1 MSAARD
7 LLLEIGTEELPPK
20 ALLTLSEAFGAGLLD
35 GLSKAGLSH
44 GAMHSYATPR
54 RLAVH
59 IENLST
65 AQPDQVQERR
75 GPALAACFDAA
86 GKPTQAALG
95 FARSCGVAIE
105 QLERQET
112 DKGAW
117 LVYRHTQAG
126 KPTVEL
132 LQALIEDALA
142 KLPIPKR
149 MRWAD
154 LDVSFVRPVHWV
166 LLLFGADVVDTTVMG
181 LRAGRITYGH
191 RFHHPDA
198 ISIQQAADYHGALQ
212 NPGHVVA
219 DFAVRR
225 AAIRAQVEAAA
236 GKAGGQAVIDP
247 ALLDEVTSL
256 VEWPVALL
264 GRFEERF
271 LQVPQEALISTMKG
285 NQKYFHVV
293 DGAGHLLPYFITL
306 CNIDSRDPAQ
316 VIAGNERVIR
326 PRFADAAFFWEQDR
340 KQPLA
345 ALREGL
351 KSVVYQQKL
360 GTQFDKSLRV
370 AALARVIAK
379 AIGADQVRAERAAAL
394 AKCDLLSHMVG
405 EFPELQGVMGRYCAQ
420 HDGEDAEVAL
430 AIDEHYLPRYAG
442 DALPNTPTGQA
453 LALADKLDT
462 LAGIFAIGMK
472 PTGDKDPYGLRRA
485 ALGTV
490 RILIERHLALD
501 LEDLLSHAVTAIPIV
516 NSEEQE
522 EETVAAVFDYVM
534 ERLRAYFQDSGV
546 SADEFDAVLAT
557 RPVSPYDFEQRVRA
571 VTAFRRLPEAE
582 SLTAANKRIRNILKQ
597 VDGAVPEQITPQLFA
612 EPAESQLYARLT
624 ALLAEVAPLLDAGN
638 YRSALERL
646 AGLRQPVDQFFDSVM
661 VMSEDTAQR
670 DNRLALL
677 NTMSQLFLR
686 VADLSRLQQ

>member
-1 MSAARD
+1 MSTARD

-20 ALLTLSEAFGAGLLD
+20 ALLTLSEAFSVALVD
-35 GLSKAGLSH
+35 GLAKAGLSH
-44 GAMHSYATPR
+44 GALHSYATPR
-54 RLAVH
+54 RLAVY
-59 IENLST
+59 IEKLST

-75 GPALAACFDAA
+75 GPAVAACFDAA

-126 KPTVEL
+126 KPTVDL

-154 LDVSFVRPVHWV
+154 LDVAFVRPVHWV
-166 LLLFGADVVDTTVMG
+166 LLLFGGEVVDTTVMG
-181 LRAGRITYGH
+181 LRAGRATYGH

-198 ISIQQAADYHGALQ
+198 ISIQQAADYAAALL

-219 DFAVRR
+219 DFAARR
-225 AAIRAQVEAAA
+225 AAIRDQVEAAA

-247 ALLDEVTSL
+247 ALLDEVTAL

-264 GRFEERF
+264 GRFEECF

-293 DGAGHLLPYFITL
+293 DSAGRLLPYFITL

-326 PRFADAAFFWEQDR
+326 PRFTDAAFFWEQDR

-345 ALREGL
+345 ALRDDL

-360 GTQFDKSLRV
+360 GTQYDKSLRV
-370 AALARVIAK
+370 AALARVIAS
-379 AIGADQVRAERAAAL
+379 AIGADPVRAERAAAL

-420 HDGEDAEVAL
+420 HDGEDGEVAQ
-430 AIDEHYLPRYAG
+430 AIDEQYLPRHAG
-442 DALPNTPTGQA
+442 DTLPSTPTGQA

-462 LAGIFAIGMK
+462 LAGIFAIGLK
-472 PTGDKDPYGLRRA
+472 PSGDKDPYGLRRA
-485 ALGTV
+485 ALGAV
-490 RILIERHLALD
+490 RILIERQLALD
-501 LEDLLSHAVTAIPIV
+501 LESLLRQAVAAIPV
-516 NSEEQE
+516 KAVADD
-522 EETVAAVFDYVM
+522 TVAAVFDYMM
-534 ERLRAYFQDSGV
+534 ERLRAYYLDSAV

-597 VDGAVPEQITPQLFA
+597 VAGAVPERITPQLFA
-612 EPAESQLYARLT
+612 EPAESQLYERLSV
-624 ALLAEVAPLLDAGN
+624 LLTDVTPLLDAGN
-638 YRSALERL
+638 YSSALERL
-646 AGLRQPVDQFFDSVM
+646 AGLRGPVDQFFDSVM

>member
-1 MSAARD
+1 MSTVRD

-20 ALLTLSEAFGAGLLD
+20 ALLTLSEALGAALVEGLA
-35 GLSKAGLSH
+35 KAGLSH
-44 GAMHSYATPR
+44 GALHNYATPR

-59 IENLST
+59 IEQLSA
-65 AQPDQVQERR
+65 AQPDHVQERR
-75 GPALAACFDAA
+75 GPAVAACFDAA

-105 QLERQET
+105 QLQRQET

-117 LVYRHTQAG
+117 LVHRHTQAG
-126 KPTVEL
+126 KATVEL
-132 LQALIEDALA
+132 LPALIEDALA

-154 LDVSFVRPVHWV
+154 LDVAFVRPVHWV
-166 LLLFGADVVDTTVMG
+166 LLLFGGAVVDATVMG
-181 LRAGRITYGH
+181 LRTGRTTYGH

-198 ISIQQAADYHGALQ
+198 IDIQQAADYPGALE
-212 NPGHVVA
+212 NPGHVIA
-219 DFAVRR
+219 DFTARR
-225 AAIRAQVEAAA
+225 TSIRAQVEAAA
-236 GKAGGQAVIDP
+236 NKTGGQAVIDP
-247 ALLDEVTSL
+247 ALLDEVTAL

-285 NQKYFHVV
+285 NQKYFHLV
-293 DGAGHLLPYFITL
+293 DNAGRLLPYFITL
-306 CNIDSRDPAQ
+306 CNIVSRDPAQ

-326 PRFADAAFFWEQDR
+326 PRFTDAAFFWEQDR

-345 ALREGL
+345 ALRDGL
-351 KSVVYQQKL
+351 KTVVYQQKL

-370 AALARVIAK
+370 AALARVIAG
-379 AIGADQVRAERAAAL
+379 AIGADPVRAERAAEL

-420 HDGEDAEVAL
+420 HDGEDAEVAQ

-442 DALPNTPTGQA
+442 DALPATPTGQA

-472 PTGDKDPYGLRRA
+472 PSGDKDPYGLRRA
-485 ALGTV
+485 ALGAL
-490 RILIERHLALD
+490 RILIERQLSLD
-501 LEDLLSHAVTAIPIV
+501 LQDLLHQAVAAIPV
-516 NSEEQE
+516 KAVADD
-522 EETVAAVFDYVM
+522 TVAAVFDYMM
-534 ERLRAYFQDSGV
+534 ERLRVYYQDSGV
-546 SADEFDAVLAT
+546 SADEFDAVLIT
-557 RPVSPYDFEQRVRA
+557 RPTSPYDFEQRVRA
-571 VTAFRRLPEAE
+571 VTAFRRLPEAA

-597 VDGAVPEQITPQLFA
+597 VDGAVPEQITPRLFVEA
-612 EPAESQLYARLT
+612 AESQLYERLSV
-624 ALLAEVAPLLDAGN
+624 LLTEVTPLLDAGN
-638 YRSALERL
+638 YSSALERL
-646 AGLRQPVDQFFDSVM
+646 AGLRQPVDQFFDNVM
-661 VMSEDTAQR
+661 VMSENTALR

-677 NTMSQLFLR
+677 NTMSRLFLR

>member
-1 MSAARD
+1 MSTARD

-20 ALLTLSEAFGAGLLD
+20 ALLTLSEAFAAALLD
-35 GLSKAGLSH
+35 GLSKTGLGH
-44 GAMHSYATPR
+44 GALHSYATPR

-59 IENLST
+59 IENLS
-65 AQPDQVQERR
+65 ASQPDQVQERR
-75 GPALAACFDAA
+75 GPALTACFDAA

-117 LVYRHTQAG
+117 LVYRSTQTG

-166 LLLFGADVVDTTVMG
+166 LLLFGDVVVDTTVMG
-181 LRAGRITYGH
+181 LRTGRVTYGH

-198 ISIQQAADYHGALQ
+198 ISIQHAADYVGALESS
-212 NPGHVVA
+212 GHVVA
-219 DFAVRR
+219 DFAQRR
-225 AAIRAQVEAAA
+225 ALIRAQVEAAA
-236 GKAGGQAVIDP
+236 QTAGGQAVIDP
-247 ALLDEVTSL
+247 ALLDEVTAL

-293 DGAGHLLPYFITL
+293 DSAGRLLPVFITL

-326 PRFADAAFFWEQDR
+326 PRFTDAAFFWEQDR

-345 ALREGL
+345 ALRDGL
-351 KSVVYQQKL
+351 KTVVYQQKL

-370 AALARVIAK
+370 AALARVIAT
-379 AIGADQVRAERAAAL
+379 AIGADPVRAERAAAL

-485 ALGTV
+485 ALGAV
-490 RILIERHLALD
+490 RILIERRLALD
-501 LEDLLSHAVTAIPIV
+501 LEALLRTAVAAIPV
-516 NSEEQE
+516 KAAADD
-522 EETVAAVFDYVM
+522 TVAAVFDYMM
-534 ERLRAYFQDSGV
+534 ERLRAYYQDSGV

-597 VDGAVPEQITPQLFA
+597 VEGAVPERITASLFA
-612 EPAESQLYARLT
+612 EPAESELYARLT
-624 ALLAEVAPLLDAGN
+624 MLLTDVTPLLDAGN
-638 YRSALERL
+638 YSIALEQL

-661 VMSEDTAQR
+661 VMSDDAAQR
-670 DNRLALL
+670 GNRLALL
-677 NTMSQLFLR
+677 NTLSQLFLR

>member
-20 ALLTLSEAFGAGLLD
+20 ALLALSEAFEAALLEGLT
-35 GLSKAGLSH
+35 KAGL
-44 GAMHSYATPR
+44 GYGVVHSYATPR
-54 RLAVH
+54 RLAVQ
-59 IENLST
+59 IEALSA

-75 GPALAACFDAA
+75 GPAVSAGLDAA
-86 GKPTQAALG
+86 GQPTQAALG
-95 FARSCGVAIE
+95 FARSCGVDFG
-105 QLERQET
+105 QLERLET

-117 LVYRHTQAG
+117 LVYRHTQTG
-126 KPTVEL
+126 KATVEL
-132 LQALIEDALA
+132 LQPLIEDALA

-154 LDVSFVRPVHWV
+154 LDVAFVRPVHWV
-166 LLLFGADVVDTTVMG
+166 LLLFGGDVVDATVMG
-181 LRAGRITYGH
+181 LRAGRLTYGH

-198 ISIQQAADYHGALQ
+198 ISIQQAADYPGILHST
-212 NPGHVVA
+212 GHVVA
-219 DFAVRR
+219 GFAVRR
-225 AAIRAQVEAAA
+225 TAIRNQVETAAD
-236 GKAGGQAVIDP
+236 KVGGQAVIDP
-247 ALLDEVTSL
+247 ALLDEVTAL

-293 DGAGHLLPYFITL
+293 DSAGRLLPYFITL

-326 PRFADAAFFWEQDR
+326 PRFTDAAFFWEQDR

-345 ALREGL
+345 ALRDGL
-351 KSVVYQQKL
+351 KSIVYQQKL
-360 GTQFDKSLRV
+360 GSQYDKSLRV
-370 AALARVIAK
+370 AALARVIAT
-379 AIGADQVRAERAAAL
+379 AIGADPVRAERAAAL

-430 AIDEHYLPRYAG
+430 AIDEHYMPRYAG
-442 DALPNTPTGQA
+442 DALPDTATGQA

-485 ALGTV
+485 ALGAL
-490 RILIERHLALD
+490 RILIERQLALD
-501 LEDLLSHAVTAIPIV
+501 LEDLLRQAVVAIPV
-516 NSEEQE
+516 KAAAND
-522 EETVAAVFDYVM
+522 TAAAVFEYMM
-534 ERLRAYFQDSGV
+534 ERLRAYYQDSGV
-546 SADEFDAVLAT
+546 SVDEFDAVLAT

-597 VDGAVPEQITPQLFA
+597 VDGAVPQLITPQLFT
-612 EPAESQLYARLT
+612 ESAESELYAGITSLLT
-624 ALLAEVAPLLDAGN
+624 DVTPLLDAGD
-638 YRSALERL
+638 YSGALTRL
-646 AGLRQPVDQFFDSVM
+646 ASLRQPVDRFFDSVM
-661 VMSEDTAQR
+661 VMSDDAAQR

-677 NTMSQLFLR
+677 NTLSQLFLR
-686 VADLSRLQQ
+686 IADLSRLQQ

>member
-1 MSAARD
+1 MSTARD

-20 ALLTLSEAFGAGLLD
+20 ALLTLSEAFSVALVD
-35 GLSKAGLSH
+35 GLAKAGLSH
-44 GAMHSYATPR
+44 GALHSYATPR
-54 RLAVH
+54 RLAAH
-59 IENLST
+59 IEKLST

-75 GPALAACFDAA
+75 GPAVAACFDAA

-154 LDVSFVRPVHWV
+154 LDVAFVRPVHWV
-166 LLLFGADVVDTTVMG
+166 LLLFGDAVVDTTVMG

-198 ISIQQAADYHGALQ
+198 ISIQQAADYRGTLQ
-212 NPGHVVA
+212 NTGHVVA
-219 DFAVRR
+219 DFAARR
-225 AAIRAQVEAAA
+225 AAIRAQIEAAA
-236 GKAGGQAVIDP
+236 GQAGGQAVIDP
-247 ALLDEVTSL
+247 ALLDEVTAL

-293 DGAGHLLPYFITL
+293 DGAGRLLPYFITL

-326 PRFADAAFFWEQDR
+326 PRFTDAAFFWEQDR

-345 ALREGL
+345 ALRDDL

-360 GTQFDKSLRV
+360 GTQYDKSLRV
-370 AALARVIAK
+370 AALAGIIAT
-379 AIGADQVRAERAAAL
+379 AIGADPVRAERAAAL

-430 AIDEHYLPRYAG
+430 AIDEHYLPRHAG
-442 DALPNTPTGQA
+442 DVLPNTPTGQA

-485 ALGTV
+485 ALGAV
-490 RILIERHLALD
+490 RILIERQLALD
-501 LEDLLSHAVTAIPIV
+501 LEDLLRKAVAAIPVKAI
-516 NSEEQE
+516 EDD
-522 EETVAAVFDYVM
+522 TVAAVFDYMM

-571 VTAFRRLPEAE
+571 VTAFRRLPEAD

-597 VDGAVPEQITPQLFA
+597 VGGAVPEQITPQLFT

-624 ALLAEVAPLLDAGN
+624 ALLAEVTPLLDTGN
-638 YRSALERL
+638 YSSALERL

-661 VMSEDTAQR
+661 VMSEDPAQR

-677 NTMSQLFLR
+677 NTLSQLFLR

>member
-1 MSAARD
+1 MSTARD

-20 ALLTLSEAFGAGLLD
+20 SLLALSEALNAALLD
-35 GLSKAGLSH
+35 GLAKAGLSH
-44 GAMHSYATPR
+44 GALHSYATPR

-59 IENLST
+59 IVKLS
-65 AQPDQVQERR
+65 ASQPDQVQERR
-75 GPALAACFDAA
+75 GPALAACFDAS

-95 FARSCGVAIE
+95 FARSCGVEIA

-126 KPTVEL
+126 KPTVDL

-154 LDVSFVRPVHWV
+154 LDVTFVRPVHWV
-166 LLLFGADVVDTTVMG
+166 LLLFGGDVVDTTVMG
-181 LRAGRITYGH
+181 LRTGRITYGH

-198 ISIQQAADYHGALQ
+198 ISIQQAADYPGALRS
-212 NPGHVVA
+212 PGHVVA
-219 DFAVRR
+219 DFAARG
-225 AAIRAQVEAAA
+225 AAIRVQVDAAA
-236 GKAGGQAVIDP
+236 SKAGGQAVIDP
-247 ALLDEVTSL
+247 ALLDEVTAL

-293 DGAGHLLPYFITL
+293 DSAGRLLPYFITL

-326 PRFADAAFFWEQDR
+326 PRFTDAAFFWEQDR

-345 ALREGL
+345 ALRDDL
-351 KSVVYQQKL
+351 KTVVYQQKL

-370 AALARVIAK
+370 AALARVIAS
-379 AIGADQVRAERAAAL
+379 AIGADPARAERAAAL

-485 ALGTV
+485 ALGAV
-490 RILIERHLALD
+490 RILIERQLALD
-501 LEDLLSHAVTAIPIV
+501 LEDLLRQAVAAIPV
-516 NSEEQE
+516 KNAADD
-522 EETVAAVFDYVM
+522 TVAALFDYMM
-534 ERLRAYFQDSGV
+534 ERLRAYYLDSGV

-597 VDGAVPEQITPQLFA
+597 VDGTVPEQITPQLFA
-612 EPAESQLYARLT
+612 EPAESQLYAHLT
-624 ALLAEVAPLLDAGN
+624 VLLTEVTPLLDAGN
-638 YRSALERL
+638 YSSALERL
-646 AGLRQPVDQFFDSVM
+646 ASLRQPVDQFFDSVM
-661 VMSEDTAQR
+661 VMSEDAAQR

>member
-1 MSAARD
+1 MNTTRD

-20 ALLTLSEAFGAGLLD
+20 ALLTLSEAFGAALLD
-35 GLSKAGLSH
+35 GLARSGLSH
-44 GAMHSYATPR
+44 GTVHSYATPR

-59 IENLST
+59 IEKLSA

-75 GPALAACFDAA
+75 GPAVTACFDAS

-95 FARSCGVAIE
+95 FARSCGVDIE

-117 LVYRHTQAG
+117 LVYRHTQTG
-126 KPTVEL
+126 KPTVDL

-149 MRWAD
+149 MHWAD
-154 LDVSFVRPVHWV
+154 LDVAFVRPVHWV
-166 LLLFGADVVDTTVMG
+166 LLLFGGDVVDATVMG
-181 LRAGRITYGH
+181 LRTGRLTYGH

-198 ISIQQAADYHGALQ
+198 ISIQQAADYPGVLHS
-212 NPGHVVA
+212 PGHVVA
-219 DFAVRR
+219 DFAARR

-247 ALLDEVTSL
+247 ALLDEVTAL

-293 DGAGHLLPYFITL
+293 DSAGHLLPYFITL
-306 CNIDSRDPAQ
+306 CNIDSSDPAQ

-326 PRFADAAFFWEQDR
+326 PRFTDAAFFWEQDR

-345 ALREGL
+345 ALRDGL

-360 GTQFDKSLRV
+360 GTQYDKSLRV
-370 AALARVIAK
+370 AALARAIAV
-379 AIGADQVRAERAAAL
+379 AIGADPIRAERAAAL

-420 HDGEDAEVAL
+420 HDAEDAEVAL
-430 AIDEHYLPRYAG
+430 AIEEHYLPRYAG

-472 PTGDKDPYGLRRA
+472 PSGDKDPYGLRRA
-485 ALGTV
+485 ALGAV
-490 RILIERHLALD
+490 RILIERQLALD
-501 LEDLLSHAVTAIPIV
+501 LEDLLRLAVAAIPAKTPT
-516 NSEEQE
+516 ED
-522 EETVAAVFDYVM
+522 TVTAVFDYMM
-534 ERLRAYFQDSGV
+534 ERLRAYYQDSGV

-597 VDGAVPEQITPQLFA
+597 VDGTVPEQIMPQLFA
-612 EPAESQLYARLT
+612 EPAESELYARLT
-624 ALLAEVAPLLDAGN
+624 VMLTDVTPLLDAGN
-638 YRSALERL
+638 YSAALECL

-661 VMSEDTAQR
+661 VMSEDAAQR

-677 NTMSQLFLR
+677 NTMSRLFLR

>member
-1 MSAARD
+1 MTTARD
-7 LLLEIGTEELPPK
+7 LLVEIGTEELPPK
-20 ALLTLSEAFGAGLLD
+20 ALLTLSNAFSAALAE
-35 GLSKAGLSH
+35 GLSKAGLVH
-44 GAMHSYATPR
+44 GELHSYATPR
-54 RLAVH
+54 RLAVR
-59 IENLST
+59 IDQLSA
-65 AQPDQVQERR
+65 AQSDQMQERR
-75 GPALAACFDAA
+75 GPAAAACYDAD

-95 FARSCGVAIE
+95 FARSCGVEME

-126 KPTVEL
+126 KPTVSL
-132 LQALIEDALA
+132 LPGLIEDALA

-154 LDVSFVRPVHWV
+154 LEVAFVRPVHWV
-166 LLLFGADVVDTTVMG
+166 VLLFGNVVVEADIMG
-181 LRAGRITYGH
+181 LRAGCVTYGH

-198 ISIQQAADYHGALQ
+198 ITLQQPTDYPGVLEK
-212 NPGHVVA
+212 PGHVVA
-219 DFAVRR
+219 DFAQRR
-225 AAIRAQVEAAA
+225 TLIRTQVEAAA
-236 GKAGGQAVIDP
+236 QTAGGQAVIDTD
-247 ALLDEVTSL
+247 LLDEVTSL

-271 LQVPQEALISTMKG
+271 LKVPQEALISTMKG

-293 DGAGHLLPYFITL
+293 DNAGHLLPFFITI

-326 PRFADAAFFWEQDR
+326 PRFSDAAFFWEQDR

-345 ALREGL
+345 ALRDGL
-351 KSVVYQQKL
+351 KTVVYQQKL
-360 GTQFDKSLRV
+360 GSQYDKSVRV
-370 AALARVIAK
+370 ATLASRIAGE
-379 AIGADQVRAERAAAL
+379 IGADPVRAERAAAL

-442 DALPNTPTGQA
+442 DVLPATPTGQA

-462 LAGIFAIGMK
+462 LAGIFAIGLK
-472 PTGDKDPYGLRRA
+472 PSGDKDPYGLRRA

-490 RILIERHLALD
+490 RILIERQLGLD
-501 LEDLLSHAVTAIPIV
+501 LEELLRHAVAAISVTA
-516 NSEEQE
+516 NAG
-522 EETVAAVFDYVM
+522 ETVAAVFDYIM
-534 ERLRAYFQDSGV
+534 ERLRAYYQDSGV
-546 SADEFDAVLAT
+546 RPDEFDAVLAT

-597 VDGAVPEQITPQLFA
+597 VDGAVPNQIMPEQLV
-612 EPAESQLYARLT
+612 EPAERELYERLA
-624 ALLAEVAPLLDAGN
+624 ALLAEVRPLLDAGN
-638 YRSALERL
+638 YSPALERL
-646 AGLRQPVDQFFDSVM
+646 ASLRQPVDQFFDSVM
-661 VMSEDTAQR
+661 VMSDDAAQR

-677 NTMSQLFLR
+677 NTLSQLFLR